1 MKVTVPS
8 KDVGE
13 TRIKKCDS
21 DDAIKTDEDRIE
33 DYIKREFKI
42 K

>member
-1 MKVTVPS
+1 MSVTIPS

-13 TRIKKCDS
+13 TRVRKS
-21 DDAIKTDEDRIE
+21 DCFNVVKTDEDRIE
-33 DYIKREFKI
+33 DYIKRELNI